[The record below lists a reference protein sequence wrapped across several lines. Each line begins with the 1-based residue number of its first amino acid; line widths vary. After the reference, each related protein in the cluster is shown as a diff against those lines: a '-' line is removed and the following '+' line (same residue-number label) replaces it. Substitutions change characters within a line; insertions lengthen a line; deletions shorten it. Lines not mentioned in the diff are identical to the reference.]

1 MVGTLEVNV
10 PLADNI
16 DVEAEIAKLR
26 KDVDYLEGF
35 KASVLKK
42 LSNERFVSNAPAQ
55 VVEAER
61 RKLAD
66 AESKLNSLHA
76 AIAALRK

>member
-1 MVGTLEVNV
+1 M
-10 PLADNI
+10 
-16 DVEAEIAKLR
+16 EAEIAKLS
-26 KDVDYLEGF
+26 KDADYLEGF